1 MEKIKNVYKYIKI
14 LYVGISKIWCFRQ
27 RSTNLP
33 IWPND
38 FYILF
43 LQFFS
48 RYNYWCFFQYVLEL
62 SALHFL
68 IWQTTRIFW
77 WISRK
82 FLSWILFS
90 FHIFYLLCIF
100 LCTSIS
106 YFISLLICSFL
117 LLFSKN
123 YIPTYHPNKK
133 TNDLLTSRAKEISTK
148 RFVISIISSFI
159 LYFFIPSISIQIN
172 IVIIEILIL
181 IRIQFYINQKR
192 RCTNEKSINNY
203 C

>member
-1 MEKIKNVYKYIKI
+1 MYIN
-14 LYVGISKIWCFRQ
+14 ISKYFMSAFQKYDVLDKDPQIYQ
-27 RSTNLP
+27 YGLMIS
-33 IWPND
+33 IS
-38 FYILF
+38 Y
-43 LQFFS
+43 FFS
-48 RYNYWCFFQYVLEL
+48 SLVVITIGVSFNMFLNSVLYI
-62 SALHFL
+62 FL
-68 IWQTTRIFW
+68 FDKLREYSGGYHANSYLECCSLFIF
-77 WISRK
+77 
-82 FLSWILFS
+82 
-90 FHIFYLLCIF
+90 FYLLCIF